1 MTRDDCILLG
11 TIAKIHGVRGE
22 LIIRTA
28 NPSFDLKENWE
39 SLFLQIDGILVPFFI
54 SRLHAF
60 KPGDWVLK
68 LDWYDTRSEAEK
80 LVGYPVWIQKD
91 WIDSLEEEVYLDEL
105 IGFNFIDTKSGQRGI
120 IVDFIDIPENPVFEV
135 KIGREKRLVP
145 AREEMILEV
154 DAKNRQISMELPDGL
169 F

>member
-1 MTRDDCILLG
+1 M
-11 TIAKIHGVRGE
+11 
-22 LIIRTA
+22 
-28 NPSFDLKENWE
+28 
-39 SLFLQIDGILVPFFI
+39 
-54 SRLHAF
+54 
-60 KPGDWVLK
+60 
-68 LDWYDTRSEAEK
+68 
-80 LVGYPVWIQKD
+80 VGYPVWIQKD

-120 IVDFIDIPENPVFEV
+120 IVDFIDIPENPVFEL